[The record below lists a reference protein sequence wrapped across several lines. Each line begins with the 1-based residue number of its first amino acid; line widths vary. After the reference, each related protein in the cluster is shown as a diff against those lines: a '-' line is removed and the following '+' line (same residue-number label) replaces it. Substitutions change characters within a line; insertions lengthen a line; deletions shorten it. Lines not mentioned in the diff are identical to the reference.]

1 MRTLIRWLRPTE
13 PLRTI
18 NGERLVGI
26 TPNVFEKMLVSEK
39 LKREAVLMP
48 RSFPLDQIRNIGIIA
63 HIDAGK
69 TTVTE
74 RILYYTGRT
83 YKIGEVD
90 AGTTVMDW
98 MEQERQRGITITAAA
113 TTCYWKDH
121 RVNIIDTPGH
131 VDFTAEVERSLRVL
145 DGGVV
150 VFDAVAGVE
159 AQSETVWRQADRYG
173 VPRICFIN
181 KMDRIGANFS
191 RCLAMIEERLQAK
204 PLTLQLPLGN
214 GDSFQGVIDLVAN
227 KAWRF
232 DGSPDSEPKEVEIP
246 ILEQA
251 KCQEFRQAL
260 IEALAEDDDHLLAAY
275 VDGSSITA
283 SVLRDAL
290 RRVTLANKGIPV
302 LCGTAL
308 RNKGIRLL
316 LDAIWDYLP
325 SPLDMPPVRAIEIR
339 TGTETTRPASDET
352 PFAALAFKVVADPF
366 VGRLVYLRV
375 YSGRVKAGA
384 QVYNSARDKTER
396 IGRLLL
402 MSANRR
408 EEVSEAD
415 TGGIVAALGLKNTFT
430 GDTLCAATQPVILES
445 IRFPEPVLF
454 IAIEP
459 KTRAD
464 QDRMTEALGRLAEE
478 DPTFKVAYNEE
489 TGQTVVSGMGELHLE
504 VIVSRLLSEYR
515 VTAKVGRPRVAY
527 KETISTEVKAEGR
540 FVRQTGGRG
549 QYGHVWLEVEPLK
562 RGGGFQFEDRI
573 KGGLLAKPFIRAA
586 EAGIKEAMK
595 TGVATG
601 YPLVDIK
608 VTLYDGSYHEVDSSE
623 MAFKMA
629 GSMALKKA
637 VTKANPVLLEPVMRL
652 EVVTPGQFLG
662 DIIGD
667 FASRRGRIGSIE
679 TRGDTS
685 TISCLLPLAE
695 TFGYATTL
703 RSLTQGRATHSME
716 LYQYQEMPVE
726 LAEQIRGKV
735 APS

>member
-1 MRTLIRWLRPTE
+1 MKTLTEWQRLTGPLPT
-13 PLRTI
+13 I
-18 NGERLVGI
+18 DGERLVVI
-26 TPNVFEKMLVSEK
+26 TPNVLEKMLVSEK
-39 LKREAVLMP
+39 LKREAILMP
-48 RSFPLDQIRNIGIIA
+48 SRFPLDQIRNIGIIA

-83 YKIGEVD
+83 YKIGGVD
-90 AGTTVMDW
+90 EGTTVMDW

-113 TTCYWKDH
+113 TTCDWKDH
-121 RVNIIDTPGH
+121 RINIIDTPGH

-181 KMDRIGANFS
+181 KMDRIGANFK
-191 RCLAMIEERLQAK
+191 RCLVMIEERLQAK
-204 PLTLQLPLGN
+204 PLTLQLPLGSEE
-214 GDSFQGVIDLVAN
+214 SFQGVIDLVEN
-227 KAWRF
+227 KAWQF
-232 DGSPDSEPKEVEIP
+232 DGSPDSEPEEVAIP
-246 ILEQA
+246 LSEKA
-251 KCQEFRQAL
+251 TCREFRQAL
-260 IEALAEDDDHLLAAY
+260 IEKLAEDDDHILAAY
-275 VDGSSITA
+275 LEGSDIA
-283 SVLRDAL
+283 APDLRAAL

-302 LCGTAL
+302 LCGSAL
-308 RNKGIRLL
+308 KNKGIRLL
-316 LDAIWDYLP
+316 LDAIVAYLP
-325 SPLDMPPVRAIEIR
+325 SPLDMPPVRAIEMG
-339 TGTETTRPASDET
+339 TGAEVTRLASDEA
-352 PFAALAFKVVADPF
+352 PFSALAFKVVADPF

-384 QVYNSARDKTER
+384 QVFNSARGKRER

-402 MSANRR
+402 MHANRR
-408 EEVSEAD
+408 QEVSETD
-415 TGGIVAALGLKNTFT
+415 TGSIVATLGLKNTFT
-430 GDTLCAATQPVILES
+430 GDTLCTATQQVILES
-445 IRFPEPVLF
+445 IRFPEPVLS

-464 QDRMTEALGRLAEE
+464 QDRMKEALHRLAEE
-478 DPTFKVAYNEE
+478 DPTFKVTYNKE
-489 TGQTVVSGMGELHLE
+489 TGQTLVSGMGELHLE

-515 VTAKVGRPRVAY
+515 VTAKVGKPLVAY
-527 KETISTEVKAEGR
+527 KETINTAVKAEGR
-540 FVRQTGGRG
+540 FVKQTGGRG
-549 QYGHVWLEVEPLK
+549 QYGHVFIEIEPLEH
-562 RGGGFQFEDRI
+562 GAGFQFVGRI
-573 KGGLLAKPFIRAA
+573 RGGALPKPFILAA
-586 EAGIKEAMK
+586 EAGIKEAME
-595 TGVATG
+595 TGVTSG

-637 VTKANPVLLEPVMRL
+637 VSKANPIILEPVMRL

-667 FASRRGRIGSIE
+667 FTSRRGRIGSIE

-685 TISCLLPLAE
+685 TVRCLVPLAE

-716 LYQYQEMPVE
+716 FYQCQEMPAD
-726 LAEQIRGKV
+726 LADQIRGK
-735 APS
+735 AMGS